1 MTDQTDLV
9 IGAPYQWLNTKE
21 DRVETSDVDGISEVA
36 FMTMMRRDYYT
47 EPQSVVIK
55 PVFFHDTI
63 DGFPVYSS
71 LAGSLGNIAL

>member
-1 MTDQTDLV
+1 MPCPYPGIPCLFIRADFKP
-9 IGAPYQWLNTKE
+9 APT
-21 DRVETSDVDGISEVA
+21 VVDGISEVA
-36 FMTMMRRDYYT
+36 FMTMMRRDYYA

-71 LAGSLGNIAL
+71 LAGSLGNIAP